1 MRLPPP
7 AISSIDEENIY
18 IEQIVVTDSDAQQI
32 SEHEA
37 I

>member
-7 AISSIDEENIY
+7 AISLINEENIA
-18 IEQIVVTDSDAQQI
+18 IEQIVVTDSGSQQI